1 MQRAAAV
8 EVEEGVKVL
17 GAAAPVER
25 GLARRAPLRQGP
37 PEAMEALPWLAQAVG
52 AVVVRMWVVQ
62 TAIGVAAAVGA
73 AGQSCFTQPAP

>member
-17 GAAAPVER
+17 GAAAP
-25 GLARRAPLRQGP
+25 G
-37 PEAMEALPWLAQAVG
+37 
-52 AVVVRMWVVQ
+52 VVRMWVVQ

-73 AGQSCFTQPAP
+73 AGQSCSTQPAP

>member
-8 EVEEGVKVL
+8 EVEEGVK
-17 GAAAPVER
+17 

-52 AVVVRMWVVQ
+52 A
-62 TAIGVAAAVGA
+62 
-73 AGQSCFTQPAP
+73 AGQSCPTQPAP